1 MICNAKAIH
10 LAHMNEGKY
19 TSYSGYKDNLK
30 KDDSFKISYQYRYDN
45 LWHSM
50 DFLLE
55 KNFNSKDSIDNVIA
69 SIPIEMNSVSYCSIS
84 DSRIAINGGH
94 EEIDFGKDHILYKG
108 LTSGLY
114 LNRYYKNDWEGYYWN
129 EPSYGL
135 GDNFYMVPFECKNQ
149 SDAVDKIIDNAFDI
163 FGKQRYK
170 NCADIMEER
179 FGAIKSK
186 MGPKS
191 LDDEYEESIII
202 YRSKEK

>member
-1 MICNAKAIH
+1 M
-10 LAHMNEGKY
+10 
-19 TSYSGYKDNLK
+19 S
-30 KDDSFKISYQYRYDN
+30 
-45 LWHSM
+45 
-50 DFLLE
+50 
-55 KNFNSKDSIDNVIA
+55 
-69 SIPIEMNSVSYCSIS
+69 SVSYCSIS